1 MKCFYYLTSTL
12 ENTRNIVDDL
22 HRAGIDDWF
31 IHVLSEDDNGLKK
44 HKIHTSNY
52 LEQLDLARYGI
63 MGALTGL
70 AIGIFAAVSVN
81 SSELFGSDIPNM
93 AYYSIIGF
101 FTLFGTWEGGF
112 IGIATENKKIAL
124 FHDELK
130 SGGYLILIYVKT
142 ISDELVKKVMD
153 NQHINAELVAI
164 DSNFYNPLTSLKRI

>member
-1 MKCFYYLTSTL
+1 
-12 ENTRNIVDDL
+12 
-22 HRAGIDDWF
+22 
-31 IHVLSEDDNGLKK
+31 
-44 HKIHTSNY
+44 
-52 LEQLDLARYGI
+52 
-63 MGALTGL
+63 L

-81 SSELFGSDIPNM
+81 STELFGSDIPNM